1 MITQDYRATVKNVK
15 DRHLQKC
22 PRKIPGHF
30 VCRELNLTSYKGET
44 VIFNVEVRNSDGDLV
59 DPDTMKIT
67 ISSKVVV
74 VNNQDMIRDSVGV
87 YHYNYTS
94 VVTGPFIAVY
104 TAVDY
109 GRVSKAKDNIQIVN

>member
-1 MITQDYRATVKNVK
+1 MAANQYYI
-15 DRHLQKC
+15 
-22 PRKIPGHF
+22 
-30 VCRELNLTSYKGET
+30 GET

-67 ISSKVVV
+67 ISNKVVV

-87 YHYNYTS
+87 YHYNYIS